1 MNYELQLSF
10 SDQDVKA
17 QVQLVLGFG
26 KRTIEESF
34 KLGEM
39 LVFKKQEKGHGNWL
53 PYLKEI
59 GLGEDTASRMMKA
72 FNEKDKL
79 IEGMTIS
86 QLVRPLNNANG
97 GISEPEPVPVPEPPD
112 PFKDWSEEEK
122 KLRLEWDNGKNT
134 IIVHMDRHKNLVR
147 YACDRQVYKR
157 IDRGTDWGNPF
168 IMDVD
173 GTRDQVCD
181 WYEIHFLPY
190 KKIRTKIF
198 TLKGKI
204 LGCHC
209 YPNRC
214 HGETLKNIADETN

>member
-10 SDQDVKA
+10 SDQQVKA

-39 LVFKKQEKGHGNWL
+39 LVFKKEEKEHGSWIPFL
-53 PYLKEI
+53 EEV
-59 GLGEDTASRMMKA
+59 GLSQSTAKRLMTA
-72 FNEKDKL
+72 FRDKDKY
-79 IEGMTIS
+79 IEGMTFSELAKDNKTPDSGDIE
-86 QLVRPLNNANG
+86 
-97 GISEPEPVPVPEPPD
+97 EPEKPD

-122 KLRLEWDNGKNT
+122 KLRLEWDDGKNT
-134 IIVHMDRHKNLVR
+134 IVINMDKHPHLVR
-147 YACDRQVYKR
+147 YASDLQVYKR

-168 IMDVD
+168 LLDAD
-173 GTRDQVCD
+173 GTRDEICD
-181 WYEIHFLPY
+181 WYEIHYLPY
-190 KKIRTKIF
+190 KKSLRNRIN